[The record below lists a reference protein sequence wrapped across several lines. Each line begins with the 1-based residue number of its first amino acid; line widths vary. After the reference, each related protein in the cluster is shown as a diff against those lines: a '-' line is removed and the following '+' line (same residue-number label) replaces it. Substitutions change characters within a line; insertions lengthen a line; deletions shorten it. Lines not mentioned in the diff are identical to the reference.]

1 MYYYNLAES
10 GQRLKS
16 LRMEKGRTYTQEKV
30 AEEVGI
36 SRVYLSMLEA
46 GKKGCSVD
54 MLLVFAQY
62 YDVTMDYLTYGKQE
76 ADAIDFTDKM
86 AKLLPERR
94 QLAEKL
100 IGSVVE
106 ALM

>member
-10 GQRLKS
+10 GQRLKT
-16 LRMEKGRTYTQEKV
+16 LRMEKGRTYTQERV
-30 AEEVGI
+30 AEEIGI

-62 YDVTMDYLTYGKQE
+62 YDVTMDYLTYGKQQN
-76 ADAIDFTDKM
+76 DIMDFVGKK

-100 IGSVVE
+100 IDSVVE